1 MNDDKF
7 QDSFPGMENNEQ
19 NNEELSPLLDF
30 GDLSEDIE
38 DAVSKGQKVSPS
50 VKIIKKKDIETE
62 IPNYDETTA
71 EEFLK
76 EDYDLAKKKAFEPA
90 FIPKDK
96 DTDEPEDHQEV
107 LIRNFRDFLV
117 LPRISGARPMK
128 GSRNIINK
136 EQVQE
141 GAQVEISN
149 KPPFGDVSTS
159 DSSVIVNRNLD
170 GEIESLEVYC
180 KDGEKIVIR
189 FDFGDDTLSN
199 NEQ

>member
-1 MNDDKF
+1 MNNDNFQEGFAEMDD
-7 QDSFPGMENNEQ
+7 EEQ
-19 NNEELSPLLDF
+19 FNEELSPLLDF

-38 DAVSKGQKVSPS
+38 DALSKGQQISPS
-50 VKIIKKKDIETE
+50 VKIIKKKDVETE
-62 IPNYDETTA
+62 IPNYDENSA

-76 EDYDLAKKKAFEPA
+76 EDYESAKKNVFEPTY
-90 FIPKDK
+90 IHKNQ
-96 DTDEPEDHQEV
+96 DTDEPEEHQEV

-136 EQVQE
+136 EQIQE
-141 GAQVEISN
+141 GAKVEISN
-149 KPPFGDVSTS
+149 KPPFGDVSS
-159 DSSVIVNRNLD
+159 GESSVIVNRNLE

-189 FDFGDDTLSN
+189 FDFGDDSIPN
-199 NEQ
+199 IEQ

>member
-1 MNDDKF
+1 MNSDNF
-7 QDSFPGMENNEQ
+7 QEGFTDMDNEDN
-19 NNEELSPLLDF
+19 NNEEFSPLLDF

-38 DAVSKGQKVSPS
+38 DAISKGQQVSPS

-62 IPNYDETTA
+62 IPNYDEKSA

-76 EDYDLAKKKAFEPA
+76 EDYETSKKNFFEPS
-90 FIPKDK
+90 FIHKNQ

-117 LPRISGARPMK
+117 LPRISGARPIK

-136 EQVQE
+136 EQIEE

-149 KPPFGDVSTS
+149 KPPFGDVSS
-159 DSSVIVNRNLD
+159 GESSVIVNRNLE

-189 FDFGDDTLSN
+189 FDFGDDSIPN
-199 NEQ
+199 IEQ

>member
-1 MNDDKF
+1 MNEDKF
-7 QDSFPGMENNEQ
+7 QDGFPDMEDEGKNSKDI
-19 NNEELSPLLDF
+19 SPLLDF

-38 DAVSKGQKVSPS
+38 DAVSKGQQISPS

-62 IPNYDETTA
+62 IPNYDESTA

-76 EDYDLAKKKAFEPA
+76 EDYDLIKKKVFEPA
-90 FIPKDK
+90 FIPKEK
-96 DTDEPEDHQEV
+96 DTDDPEDHQEV

-117 LPRISGARPMK
+117 LPRISGARPIR

-141 GAQVEISN
+141 GALVEISN
-149 KPPFGDVSTS
+149 KPPFEDVSS
-159 DSSVIVNRNLD
+159 GDSSVIVNRNLD

-189 FDFGDDTLSN
+189 FDFGDDTLPN

>member
-1 MNDDKF
+1 MNNDNFQEGFAEMDD
-7 QDSFPGMENNEQ
+7 EEQ
-19 NNEELSPLLDF
+19 FNEELSPLLDF

-38 DAVSKGQKVSPS
+38 DALSKGQQISPS

-62 IPNYDETTA
+62 IPNYDENSA

-76 EDYDLAKKKAFEPA
+76 EDYESAKKTVFEPTY
-90 FIPKDK
+90 IHKNQ
-96 DTDEPEDHQEV
+96 DTDEPEEHQEV

-136 EQVQE
+136 EQIQE
-141 GAQVEISN
+141 GANVEISN
-149 KPPFGDVSTS
+149 KPPFGDVSS
-159 DSSVIVNRNLD
+159 GESSVIVNRNLE

-189 FDFGDDTLSN
+189 FDFGDDSIPN
-199 NEQ
+199 IEQ

>member
-7 QDSFPGMENNEQ
+7 QQGFGGKDEEKQS
-19 NNEELSPLLDF
+19 NEEFSPLLDF
-30 GDLSEDIE
+30 GDLSEDIQ
-38 DAVSKGQKVSPS
+38 DAVSKGQQVSPS
-50 VKIIKKKDIETE
+50 VKVIKKKDIETE
-62 IPNYDETTA
+62 IPNYDEKSA

-76 EDYDLAKKKAFEPA
+76 EDYDAAKKKAFEPA
-90 FIPKDK
+90 FIPKEQ

-117 LPRISGARPMK
+117 LPRISGARPIK
-128 GSRNIINK
+128 GSKNIIDR
-136 EQVQE
+136 EQIQE

-149 KPPFGDVSTS
+149 KPPFGDISS
-159 DSSVIVNRNLD
+159 NESSVIVNRNLE

-189 FDFGDDTLSN
+189 FDFGDDSIPN
-199 NEQ
+199 NIQ